1 MKNVLIIGGSTDI
14 GLSLAKFLNDNGYNT
29 FVTYNK
35 NKPNYDNCFKCDV
48 RNKECIEELFNI
60 LIKKYKKIDILINMA
75 AISLDNDFFNKT
87 KEEFMSV
94 LEVNLVGSFLTS
106 QVYSKYISDGVI
118 INIASTD
125 GLDTF
130 SKYNIDYAASK
141 AGLITLSKSLALC
154 TDNKVLCIAP
164 NWIDSKTTRD
174 MDKDYLDSELKRI
187 GQTRLITI
195 DELNK
200 SIYKIINMDT
210 SSGDVFRID
219 IKGEELWIE
228 KI

>member
-35 NKPNYDNCFKCDV
+35 NKPSYENSFKCDV
-48 RNKECIEELFNI
+48 RNKESIEELFNI

-141 AGLITLSKSLALC
+141 AGLITLSKNLALC